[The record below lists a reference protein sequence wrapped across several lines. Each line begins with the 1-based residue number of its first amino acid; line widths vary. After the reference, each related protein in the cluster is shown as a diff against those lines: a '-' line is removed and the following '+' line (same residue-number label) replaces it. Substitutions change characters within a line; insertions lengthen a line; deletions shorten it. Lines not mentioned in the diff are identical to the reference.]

1 MRLFHFIIDSALV
14 GDYVAHIAKQAL
26 DAVDDP
32 GSEQPPP
39 KKPTP
44 VDLAKTKPGPR
55 TKALRNQRQQLLE
68 MFFARGVDN
77 FNRYVVDLVR
87 SVLRKQPAIL
97 KTRQQSLTL
106 DEILGHAS
114 IDDLVHSIIEA
125 RVNALSYEGF
135 ESLSAWCNDRGI
147 PLKVPGGDH
156 RAIVELLATR
166 NLIAHNRCIVDERY
180 LRITEDGNL
189 KLGQKRG
196 LEVDDLWRCL
206 NLLHGTV
213 LTTDVAAAKKF
224 RLRRTRAKAAD
235 AGAEVD
241 VAKEGTAGEA

>member
-147 PLKVPGGDH
+147 PLKVP
-156 RAIVELLATR
+156 
-166 NLIAHNRCIVDERY
+166 
-180 LRITEDGNL
+180 
-189 KLGQKRG
+189 
-196 LEVDDLWRCL
+196 
-206 NLLHGTV
+206 